1 MHFKNIVRQFLFTFF
16 FHSEAY
22 RCRTGRRCRKKWC
35 KTICHDIY
43 GTCHRWSTNHPCARQ
58 NQHCRGVRRIISN
71 GLRASRLQ
79 VNHRR
84 HMFNAA
90 NSILNGAQR
99 KIRIAQRTL
108 QLART
113 VLSTVKRSNAVG
125 TRSSLVIAKFGIE
138 NVFSIKQARFNVP
151 MSTASTGQLTV
162 SMIVSALGKQVNF
175 VGVINLRDITSFSKK
190 LGNRVIP
197 GLYKYIS

>member
-1 MHFKNIVRQFLFTFF
+1 MALGTVAMQFVNN
-16 FHSEAY
+16 SEAY
-22 RCRTGRRCRKKWC
+22 RCKTGRRCKKKRWWRRRKCW
-35 KTICHDIY
+35 DVY
-43 GTCHRWSTNHPCARQ
+43 GTCHRWRTNGNCVRQ
-58 NQHCRGVRRIISN
+58 NQRCSRVRNTISN
-71 GLRASRLQ
+71 GLRAARHLVNSRR
-79 VNHRR
+79 NK
-84 HMFNAA
+84 FNVA

-99 KIRIAQRTL
+99 KITIAQRTL

-125 TRSSLVIAKFGIE
+125 TKSSSAIAKFGIE
-138 NVFSIKQARFNVP
+138 KVFSIKQARFNVP
-151 MSTASTGQLTV
+151 MSTASTGRLTV
-162 SMIVSALGKQVNF
+162 SMIASALGKQVNF